1 MPSEDDEQGIQDDG
15 AVSSSAPATAVSPLP
30 EPSLEVVSSTDNE
43 PYAVTTSSITGSDQ
57 TAQTT
62 PVNSQAFNRTDIVS
76 WEKHR
81 ARGNYSSEEKALL
94 VHLREDTMMSWQQ
107 IVKEFPG
114 RKKTGL
120 RRRYGACASERK
132 SVPYRPGVQ
141 AWLGQLQHLRNSQ
154 AFVSSHTP
162 EHSQART
169 LRWDKSEEE
178 LLIQFR
184 EVERLTWSEI
194 EARLP
199 YRTEISVH
207 RHYRRLCKD
216 KK

>member
-1 MPSEDDEQGIQDDG
+1 M
-15 AVSSSAPATAVSPLP
+15 
-30 EPSLEVVSSTDNE
+30 
-43 PYAVTTSSITGSDQ
+43 TTSSITGSDQ

-62 PVNSQAFNRTDIVS
+62 PVDSQAFNRTDTAS

-94 VHLREDTMMSWQQ
+94 LHLRKDTMMSWQQ

-114 RKKTGL
+114 RKKTAL
-120 RRRYGACASERK
+120 VRRYGACASERK
-132 SVPYRPGVQ
+132 SVPYRPDLQ
-141 AWLGQLQHLRNSQ
+141 AWLGQLQHLRNPQ
-154 AFVSSHTP
+154 AFVSSHTH

-178 LLIQFR
+178 LLIQLR
-184 EVERLTWSEI
+184 EVELLTWSEI
-194 EARLP
+194 EERLP

-207 RHYRRLCKD
+207 KHYRRLCRDRK
-216 KK
+216 